1 MLKCKKVKFKAI
13 LTLVFL
19 SLFVS
24 QGFAQNFN
32 SLVGARVGVKTAEF
46 SAKIALDNHNYLEG
60 TVGIVTPQ
68 PEYTV
73 GAGAAYH
80 RHIHLNEAQSLQF
93 YYGFGVKGVL
103 GDESG
108 FGVGPQTGL
117 VYLYKKINIG
127 IDVLPTYFFNDALE
141 FRPLFGVH
149 LRYVNK

>member
-1 MLKCKKVKFKAI
+1 LKIRSI
-13 LTLVFL
+13 LTIAFFIILMCQ
-19 SLFVS
+19 SY
-24 QGFAQNFN
+24 AQNYN
-32 SLVGARVGVKTAEF
+32 SLVGARFGINTAEF
-46 SAKIALDNHNYLEG
+46 SAKIALDNKNYLEG

-80 RHIHLNEAQSLQF
+80 RHVHLNETQTLQF

-103 GDESG
+103 GDETG

-127 IDVLPTYFFNDALE
+127 VDLLPTYFFNDALE
-141 FRPLFGVH
+141 FRPIFGVH
-149 LRYVNK
+149 LRYVNY